1 MKMNENKNELK
12 NKCVSFMLKF
22 ATLKVYA
29 QCNHYNFSIV
39 IIVEDLNIQRRMIV
53 LYW

>member
-29 QCNHYNFSIV
+29 SSV
-39 IIVEDLNIQRRMIV
+39 TIITFL
-53 LYW
+53 